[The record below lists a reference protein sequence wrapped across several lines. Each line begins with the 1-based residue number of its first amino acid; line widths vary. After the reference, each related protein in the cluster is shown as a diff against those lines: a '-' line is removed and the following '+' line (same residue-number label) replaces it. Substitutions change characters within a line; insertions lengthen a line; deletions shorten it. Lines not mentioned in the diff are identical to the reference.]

1 MKAEP
6 KMLPEEYTICMY
18 LRLSNE
24 DRNQSPDQ
32 KESGSISS
40 QRKLIQGY
48 IRSHKEFE
56 RCTVMERLDDGLSGR
71 YFDSRPGF
79 TDMIDLCRRG
89 KINCIIVKDCSRF
102 GRNYVELGDYLE
114 QIFPF
119 LGIRFI
125 SVNDHY
131 DSLVE
136 EGGLDIAFRNLVYDY
151 YSRDLS
157 KKERI
162 AKTRMA
168 EQGKYG
174 AAQAMYGYRKKADD
188 KHSLEIDPVAAAIVR
203 EVFAMRLAGKGPV
216 IIARELN
223 ERGIPSPTE
232 YRLKQG
238 LSITHKHR
246 KQCPGWIPSQVGA
259 MLQNEG
265 YTGAV
270 VSHKN
275 KVNPVTG
282 KVECRPR
289 SEWIVIPDMHEPII
303 SKEDFDV
310 VQGLKKMM
318 RAKKTDHVNHYTC
331 GICGRR
337 LKATCACYYC
347 ERKYVARDSDCA
359 GIWVKKKEMDNQLLS
374 KLQEKLSEIRAQ
386 RNESVLREKSE
397 GVGTSGLAALQE
409 QLQKAEKEKRFLYEK
424 LVERS
429 IARETFKIQKEG
441 LEMKI
446 QLLRERISSANKS
459 EETETKHQSDLPIPE
474 ITELTDT
481 VWEEY
486 IESAE
491 IFPDGHLSVK
501 FRI

>member
-1 MKAEP
+1 MKAER
-6 KMLPEEYTICMY
+6 KMLPEEYRICMY

-24 DRNQSPDQ
+24 DREQSPGQ

-48 IRSHKEFE
+48 IKSHKEFE
-56 RCTVMERLDDGLSGR
+56 RCAVIERLDDGLSGR

-79 TDMIDLCRRG
+79 TDMIDLCRKG

-114 QIFPF
+114 QVFPF
-119 LGIRFI
+119 LGVRFI

-131 DSLVE
+131 DSAVE

-157 KKERI
+157 KKEKI

-203 EVFAMRLAGKGPV
+203 EVFAMRLAGKGPA

-270 VSHKN
+270 VSHRN
-275 KVNPVTG
+275 RVNPVTG
-282 KVECRPR
+282 KVENRPR
-289 SEWIVIPDMHEPII
+289 SEWIVIPDMHEAII
-303 SKEDFDV
+303 SKEVFNA
-310 VQGLKKMM
+310 VQSLKKEMK
-318 RAKKTDHVNHYTC
+318 AKKSGHVNHYTC

-347 ERKYVARDSDCA
+347 TMKYVASDSDCA
-359 GIWVKKKEMDNQLLS
+359 KIWVRKKDIDSQLLS
-374 KLQEKLSEIRAQ
+374 SLQEKLSEVRTQ
-386 RNESVLREKSE
+386 RSESASQEKE
-397 GVGTSGLAALQE
+397 ETGTSRFAALQE
-409 QLQKAEKEKRFLYEK
+409 QLQQAEREKRFLFEK

-429 IARETFKIQKEG
+429 IDRENFKVQKEE
-441 LEMKI
+441 LEEKI
-446 QLLRERISSANKS
+446 HLLRERISSAAGYG
-459 EETETKHQSDLPIPE
+459 EIETRDQSDQPIPE
-474 ITELTDT
+474 ITELKDS
-481 VWEEY
+481 VWDEY

-491 IFPDGHLSVK
+491 VFPDGHLSVK